1 MSSNNI
7 KRNQARETIKAD
19 IGFERVFIAER
30 GLKIELNKDD
40 F

>member
-7 KRNQARETIKAD
+7 KRHHARETIKAD
-19 IGFERVFIAER
+19 IGFERVFIAES
-30 GLKIELNKDD
+30 GLKIELKEND